1 MGRRDKPWAI
11 IEPRFSIQEVI
22 GRGDRCH
29 VVGGGAMIVVENDAK
44 DFEEM
49 SRMSRKNFVGFNG
62 RREGIGIGVEGFD
75 RIFF

>member
-29 VVGGGAMIVVENDAK
+29 VVGGGAMIVVEDDAK

-49 SRMSRKNFVGFNG
+49 WMSRKNFNG
-62 RREGIGIGVEGFD
+62 RREGIGVEGFD